1 MNRGKMFSGIVAL
14 LIYMLMILTILFF
27 YNIHQVKA
35 KNYVKKNEN
44 RVTVT
49 LVNSDKTVLNR
60 SDKRSNKN
68 KPTPLVTPPIPLKTP
83 QKIVPKKKVASK
95 KVQKVSKPIHKKIIP
110 RKVVIPKKVKPKKVV
125 KPKPKKRVVV
135 TKKIPKKTVPKKI
148 APKKRVPKKVVK
160 KLPKKKIPKKV
171 VKKIPKKKVPKKV
184 VKKAP
189 KKKVPKKVV
198 PKKKVPKKSAKDL
211 FSSVKTKNVKKHP
224 IKKAPRHTRSTA
236 KRPSS
241 IKHRSSVADR
251 IKASQQSGRPSNA
264 NRDKGIKNAY
274 IAKVKRHMNNWNAAA
289 AHKGKRVTIALTIY
303 NSGKFSYRIIQGSGS
318 IRGSLSQY
326 LNQLKKIG
334 LGRHSKSTPYSIKVS
349 FTVR

>member
-1 MNRGKMFSGIVAL
+1 MNRGKIFSGVAAL
-14 LIYMLMILTILFF
+14 FIYMLLIFTVLFF

-35 KNYVKKNEN
+35 KNYVEKNEN

-60 SDKRSNKN
+60 SDKTSNNN
-68 KPTPLVTPPIPLKTP
+68 KPTPLVTPPVPLKTP
-83 QKIVPKKKVASK
+83 AKTDRAAKPILKIV
-95 KVQKVSKPIHKKIIP
+95 KP
-110 RKVVIPKKVKPKKVV
+110 IPKKVIPQKAVPKKVII
-125 KPKPKKRVVV
+125 
-135 TKKIPKKTVPKKI
+135 TKKIPKKVVPKKI
-148 APKKRVPKKVVK
+148 APKKIPKKVVK
-160 KLPKKKIPKKV
+160 KVPKKRIPKKVVKRIPKKKVPKKV
-171 VKKIPKKKVPKKV
+171 VKKIPKKKVPKK
-184 VKKAP
+184 K
-189 KKKVPKKVV
+189 V

-211 FSSVKTKNVKKHP
+211 FSSVKTKDTK
-224 IKKAPRHTRSTA
+224 
-236 KRPSS
+236 KRPVKSRPKQPNSS

-251 IKASQQSGRPSNA
+251 IKSSHQSGRTSNA

-274 IAKVKRHMNNWNAAA
+274 IAKVKRHMNNWHAAP
-289 AHKGKRVTIALTIY
+289 AHKGKRVTITLTIY

-349 FTVR
+349 FIVR